1 MKSQVVSL
9 SEWRKTKSEPCPIR
23 VKHNRVKRR
32 QRPANPVKSNVVPAV
47 CGPRSITLGTRT
59 TLLVGL
65 LVLTAGLWLW
75 MVFRLDAIVVVRV
88 AKLWHLDI
96 P

>member
-9 SEWRKTKSEPCPIR
+9 SEWRKARPEPCPIR
-23 VKHNRVKRR
+23 DTHNSVKRPR
-32 QRPANPVKSNVVPAV
+32 RSANLVKWNVVPAV
-47 CGPRSITLGTRT
+47 GGRRRMALSTRT

-75 MVFRLDAIVVVRV
+75 MVFKLDAIVAMRV